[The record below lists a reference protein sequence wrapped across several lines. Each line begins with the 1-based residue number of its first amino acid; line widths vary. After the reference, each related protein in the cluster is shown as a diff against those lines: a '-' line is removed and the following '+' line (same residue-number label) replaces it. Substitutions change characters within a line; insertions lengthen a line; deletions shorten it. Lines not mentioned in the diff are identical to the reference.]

1 MRCKQR
7 TCEPFE
13 FGKRFRC
20 SFETKADTQASFR
33 MGKEACV
40 PAKPL
45 INGGESKVHRQRTVA
60 RA

>member
-1 MRCKQR
+1 MRRKQW

-33 MGKEACV
+33 TGQEACV

-45 INGGESKVHRQRTVA
+45 IDSGESKVYRQRTVA